1 MISYITADEQRQIRS
16 ELESV
21 QRMMQT
27 VFSRLKPL
35 DRSDERVTRT
45 EMALAAIE
53 RVLWAM
59 TSGPGRLGPSV
70 PVQAIL
76 KLPASLHTRLI
87 AAPTRNQT

>member
-21 QRMMQT
+21 QRVMQT

-35 DRSDERVTRT
+35 NRSDERVTRT
-45 EMALAAIE
+45 ESALAAIE
-53 RVLWAM
+53 RLLWAM

-76 KLPASLHTRLI
+76 KPPASLNTRSI
-87 AAPTRNQT
+87 AAPMRNQT

>member
-53 RVLWAM
+53 RVL
-59 TSGPGRLGPSV
+59 PS
-70 PVQAIL
+70 
-76 KLPASLHTRLI
+76 
-87 AAPTRNQT
+87 